1 MSIPS
6 RLSSYFEQCGT
17 RYELCAHEHS
27 RSSAETARTARVPRH
42 ELAKS
47 VILEDD
53 DGCVMA
59 VVPSDQYVMV
69 GELGRML
76 GRRHLRLADESRI
89 AGLFGDCDRGAI
101 PPIGMAWGIETI
113 VDEEVEENDIVYME
127 GGDHEMLLRM
137 SHDQFHR
144 LMSTARHG
152 HFCKPQM
159 HH

>member
-1 MSIPS
+1 MSIPM
-6 RLSSYFEQCGT
+6 RLSSYLDQQGM
-17 RYELCAHEHS
+17 RYELCAHERS
-27 RSSAETARTARVPRH
+27 RSSAETARAARVPRH
-42 ELAKS
+42 QLAKS

-59 VVPSDQYVMV
+59 VVPSDHYVMV

-76 GRRHLRLADESRI
+76 GRRHLRLADEARI
-89 AGLFGDCDRGAI
+89 ASIFDDCDRGAV
-101 PPIGMAWGIETI
+101 PPVGMAWGVETV
-113 VDEEVEENDIVYME
+113 VDDDVEDSEVVYME

-144 LMSTARHG
+144 LMSPVRHG
-152 HFCKPQM
+152 HFCRPQM